1 MSILATIGSFK
12 SICVTVSRVR
22 AIRRFTVRPVLPEAL
37 HALGELAGNLR
48 WSWHPETQDLFAS
61 VDARAWESS
70 GHDPV
75 RFLGSVPS
83 ARLDQLAADEDFLG
97 RLSAARADL
106 EEYMTGARWYQK
118 HASSRRRC

>member
-1 MSILATIGSFK
+1 M
-12 SICVTVSRVR
+12 R
-22 AIRRFTVRPVLPEAL
+22 AIRRFTVRPVLPEPL

-83 ARLDQLAADEDFLG
+83 ARLDQLAADEGFLG

-106 EEYMTGARWYQK
+106 EQYMTGARWYQNRPS
-118 HASSRRRC
+118 HMSPR